1 MRVESGEPV
10 RRHAGRLVRAMQ
22 FNSQVLRAQGVFVLL
37 VLAAAGGCKK
47 GAPPAPPPTAQA
59 ELPPLDVSKDSA
71 LLFTHVEPKGT
82 FATTDKPDAVPEIAR
97 RLVRVIDP
105 AKGVAERRDTANVY
119 VVDLR
124 ELLANGK
131 ARARAM
137 SREAFETGALA
148 QLPPGDSST
157 LAGPH
162 GPPLPEESEEA
173 GTDAGAAGHAPAGS
187 PPVVILYGT
196 PWCGACKAAR
206 QYLASKHIPFAYRDI
221 ENDASAARELQRKA
235 SRLGIP
241 ADRVPILDVRGRLLV
256 GFDRTRL
263 EALLGD
269 PT

>member
-1 MRVESGEPV
+1 MRPN
-10 RRHAGRLVRAMQ
+10 RT
-22 FNSQVLRAQGVFVLL
+22 NSRIHTTVALLLL
-37 VLAAAGGCKK
+37 VSACKK

-71 LLFTHVEPKGT
+71 LLFTHVEPNGN
-82 FATTDKPDAVPEIAR
+82 FATTDKADSVPEVAR
-97 RLVRVIDP
+97 RLVRVTDP
-105 AKGVAERRDTANVY
+105 AKGVAERRDTSSVY

-124 ELLANGK
+124 ELLTNGK
-131 ARARAM
+131 ARARAL

-148 QLPPGDSST
+148 QLPPGDSSA

-162 GPPLPEESEEA
+162 GPPLPEEAEA
-173 GTDAGAAGHAPAGS
+173 AGSDAGMAGHTPAGG

-206 QYLASKHIPFAYRDI
+206 QYLSSKHIPFAYKDI
-221 ENDASAARELQRKA
+221 ENDPSAARELQQKA

-269 PT
+269 AT

>member
-1 MRVESGEPV
+1 MWSHRQG
-10 RRHAGRLVRAMQ
+10 
-22 FNSQVLRAQGVFVLL
+22 LRAHTILALLLL
-37 VLAAAGGCKK
+37 VSVCKK
-47 GAPPAPPPTAQA
+47 GVPPAPSPTAQA
-59 ELPPLDVSKDSA
+59 ELPPLEVSKDSA
-71 LLFTHVEPKGT
+71 LLFTHVEPNGN
-82 FATTDKPDAVPEIAR
+82 FATTDKADSVPEVAR

-105 AKGVAERRDTANVY
+105 AKGVAERRDTSSVY

-124 ELLANGK
+124 EFLANGR

-148 QLPPGDSST
+148 QLPPGDSAA

-162 GPPLPEESEEA
+162 GPPLPEPEQA
-173 GTDAGAAGHAPAGS
+173 GSDAGIAGHAPAGG

-206 QYLASKHIPFAYRDI
+206 QYLSSKHIPFAYKDI
-221 ENDASAARELQRKA
+221 ENDPSAARELQQKA

-269 PT
+269 AT

>member
-1 MRVESGEPV
+1 MRFNRQGS
-10 RRHAGRLVRAMQ
+10 RAWTTFALV
-22 FNSQVLRAQGVFVLL
+22 VLVGV
-37 VLAAAGGCKK
+37 CKK
-47 GAPPAPPPTAQA
+47 GAPPSPPPTARA

-71 LLFTHVEPKGT
+71 LLFTHVEPSGN
-82 FATTDKPDAVPEIAR
+82 FATTDKADSVPGIAR

-105 AKGVAERRDTANVY
+105 AKGVAERRDTTSVY
-119 VVDLR
+119 VIDLR

-131 ARARAM
+131 AQARAM

-148 QLPPGDSST
+148 QLPPGASSA

-162 GPPLPEESEEA
+162 GPPLPDEPREA
-173 GTDAGAAGHAPAGS
+173 GPDAGIAGQGPAGG

-206 QYLASKHIPFAYRDI
+206 QYLSSKHIPFTYKDV
-221 ENDASAARELQRKA
+221 ENDPSAARELQTKA
-235 SRLGIP
+235 ARLGIP

-256 GFDRTRL
+256 GFDRARL

-269 PT
+269 AT

>member
-1 MRVESGEPV
+1 MWSHLSGF
-10 RRHAGRLVRAMQ
+10 RSHI
-22 FNSQVLRAQGVFVLL
+22 
-37 VLAAAGGCKK
+37 VLALLLLASACKK

-59 ELPPLDVSKDSA
+59 ELPPLDVNKDSA
-71 LLFTHVEPKGT
+71 LLFTHVESNGN
-82 FATTDKPDAVPEIAR
+82 FATADKADSVPEVAR
-97 RLVRVIDP
+97 RLVRVTDP
-105 AKGVAERRDTANVY
+105 AKGVAERRDTSNVY

-131 ARARAM
+131 TRARAM

-148 QLPPGDSST
+148 QLPPGDSSA

-162 GPPLPEESEEA
+162 GPPLPEEPEA
-173 GTDAGAAGHAPAGS
+173 AGSDAGAGHALAGG

-206 QYLASKHIPFAYRDI
+206 QYLAAKHIPFAYKDI
-221 ENDASAARELQRKA
+221 ENDPSAARELQHKA

-241 ADRVPILDVRGRLLV
+241 ADRVPIIDVRGRLLV

-269 PT
+269 AT

>member
-1 MRVESGEPV
+1 MWSNRPGF
-10 RRHAGRLVRAMQ
+10 RAHTI
-22 FNSQVLRAQGVFVLL
+22 LALVLL
-37 VLAAAGGCKK
+37 VAACKK
-47 GAPPAPPPTAQA
+47 GAPPAPPSTAQA
-59 ELPPLDVSKDSA
+59 ELPPLDVNKDSA
-71 LLFTHVEPKGT
+71 LLFTHVEPNGN
-82 FATTDKPDAVPEIAR
+82 FATTDKADSVPEVAR
-97 RLVRVIDP
+97 RLVRVTDP
-105 AKGVAERRDTANVY
+105 AKGVAERRDTSNVY

-131 ARARAM
+131 ARAWAI

-148 QLPPGDSST
+148 QLPPGDSSA

-162 GPPLPEESEEA
+162 GPALPEEPEA
-173 GTDAGAAGHAPAGS
+173 AGSDAGAGHALAGG

-206 QYLASKHIPFAYRDI
+206 QYLISKHIPFAYKDI
-221 ENDASAARELQRKA
+221 ENDASAARELQQKA

-269 PT
+269 AT

>member
-1 MRVESGEPV
+1 MWFHRPDFRS
-10 RRHAGRLVRAMQ
+10 H
-22 FNSQVLRAQGVFVLL
+22 GVIALL
-37 VLAAAGGCKK
+37 LLASACRK
-47 GAPPAPPPTAQA
+47 GTPPAPPPTTQA
-59 ELPPLDVSKDSA
+59 ELPPFEVSKDSA
-71 LLFTHVEPKGT
+71 LLFTHVEANGN
-82 FATTDKPDAVPEIAR
+82 FATTEKAGAVPEVAR

-105 AKGVAERRDTANVY
+105 AKGVAERRDTSSVY

-131 ARARAM
+131 TRARAM

-148 QLPPGDSST
+148 QLPPGDSSA

-162 GPPLPEESEEA
+162 GPPLTEEA
-173 GTDAGAAGHAPAGS
+173 EPVDSDAGAGQAPAGG

-206 QYLASKHIPFAYRDI
+206 QYLRSKHIPYAYKDI
-221 ENDASAARELQRKA
+221 ENDPSAARELQQKA

-269 PT
+269 AT

>member
-1 MRVESGEPV
+1 MDPNVPFS
-10 RRHAGRLVRAMQ
+10 RLA
-22 FNSQVLRAQGVFVLL
+22 LIGVGYIGGSAA
-37 VLAAAGGCKK
+37 LAARRAGLVGSVT
-47 GAPPAPPPTAQA
+47 GYDVDAQA
-59 ELPPLDVSKDSA
+59 GPL
-71 LLFTHVEPKGT
+71 
-82 FATTDKPDAVPEIAR
+82 
-97 RLVRVIDP
+97 
-105 AKGVAERRDTANVY
+105 
-119 VVDLR
+119 
-124 ELLANGK
+124 
-131 ARARAM
+131 ARARGVVDDMA
-137 SREAFETGALA
+137 
-148 QLPPGDSST
+148 
-157 LAGPH
+157 
-162 GPPLPEESEEA
+162 ESAEEA

-269 PT
+269 AT

>member
-1 MRVESGEPV
+1 MRFH
-10 RRHAGRLVRAMQ
+10 R
-22 FNSQVLRAQGVFVLL
+22 QGFQAHVILTLL
-37 VLAAAGGCKK
+37 LLLGACKK
-47 GAPPAPPPTAQA
+47 GTPPAPPPTAQA
-59 ELPPLDVSKDSA
+59 ELPPFEVSKDSA
-71 LLFTHVEPKGT
+71 LLFIHVEPNGN
-82 FATTDKPDAVPEIAR
+82 FATTDKADSVPEVAR

-105 AKGVAERRDTANVY
+105 AKGAAERRDTSSVY

-124 ELLANGK
+124 ELLGNGK
-131 ARARAM
+131 ARARTM

-148 QLPPGDSST
+148 QLPPGDSSA

-162 GPPLPEESEEA
+162 GPALPEEPEQAAS
-173 GTDAGAAGHAPAGS
+173 DAGIAGQGG

-206 QYLASKHIPFAYRDI
+206 QYLSSKHIPFAYKDI
-221 ENDASAARELQRKA
+221 ENDQSAARELQQKA

-269 PT
+269 AT

>member
-1 MRVESGEPV
+1 MS
-10 RRHAGRLVRAMQ
+10 AGKLVRTMRC
-22 FNSQVLRAQGVFVLL
+22 NGSRTHRVFLL
-37 VLAAAGGCKK
+37 AGLALAGECKK
-47 GAPPAPPPTAQA
+47 GTPPAAPPTAQA
-59 ELPPLDVSKDSA
+59 ELPPFDVNKDSA
-71 LLFTHVEPKGT
+71 LLFTHVQPSGN
-82 FATTDKPDAVPEIAR
+82 FATTDKADSVPEGAR

-105 AKGVAERRDTANVY
+105 AKGVAERHDTSSVY

-124 ELLANGK
+124 ELLASGK
-131 ARARAM
+131 ARARAL

-148 QLPPGDSST
+148 QLPPGDSSA

-162 GPPLPEESEEA
+162 GPALPEEPEET
-173 GTDAGAAGHAPAGS
+173 GSDAGITGQGG

-206 QYLASKHIPFAYRDI
+206 QYLAAKHIPFAYKDI
-221 ENDASAARELQRKA
+221 ENDPSVARELQRKA

-269 PT
+269 AT

>member
-1 MRVESGEPV
+1 MTFL
-10 RRHAGRLVRAMQ
+10 A
-22 FNSQVLRAQGVFVLL
+22 FL
-37 VLAAAGGCKK
+37 VLASTCKK

-71 LLFTHVEPKGT
+71 LLFTHVEPKGN
-82 FATTDKPDAVPEIAR
+82 FATTDKADSVPEVAR

-105 AKGVAERRDTANVY
+105 AKGVAERRDTSNVY

-131 ARARAM
+131 ARAMAM

-162 GPPLPEESEEA
+162 GPALPEEAEVVDP
-173 GTDAGAAGHAPAGS
+173 DAGMAGHAPAGG

-206 QYLASKHIPFAYRDI
+206 QYLSSKHIPYAYKNI
-221 ENDASAARELQRKA
+221 ENDPSAARELQQKA
-235 SRLGIP
+235 ARLGIP

-269 PT
+269 AT

>member
-1 MRVESGEPV
+1 MWFNRPGS
-10 RRHAGRLVRAMQ
+10 RAHTT
-22 FNSQVLRAQGVFVLL
+22 LALL
-37 VLAAAGGCKK
+37 VLVGACKK

-59 ELPPLDVSKDSA
+59 ELPPLEVSKDSA
-71 LLFTHVEPKGT
+71 LLFTHVGPNGS
-82 FATTDKPDAVPEIAR
+82 FATTDKADKVPEVAR

-105 AKGVAERRDTANVY
+105 AKGVAERRDTSNVY

-148 QLPPGDSST
+148 QLPPGASSA

-162 GPPLPEESEEA
+162 GPALPEEPEPASP
-173 GTDAGAAGHAPAGS
+173 DAGIAGPAPAGGA
-187 PPVVILYGT
+187 PVVILYGT

-206 QYLASKHIPFAYRDI
+206 QYLSSKHIPFAYKDI
-221 ENDASAARELQRKA
+221 ENDSSAARELQGKA
-235 SRLGIP
+235 ARLGIP

-263 EALLGD
+263 DALLGD
-269 PT
+269 AI

>member
-1 MRVESGEPV
+1 MWPNRPGSRP
-10 RRHAGRLVRAMQ
+10 HTIYA
-22 FNSQVLRAQGVFVLL
+22 FL
-37 VLAAAGGCKK
+37 VLVGACKK
-47 GAPPAPPPTAQA
+47 GAPPAPPPTAQS
-59 ELPPLDVSKDSA
+59 ELPPLEVSKKDSA
-71 LLFTHVEPKGT
+71 LLFTHVEPNGN
-82 FATTDKPDAVPEIAR
+82 FATTDKADSVPEVAR

-105 AKGVAERRDTANVY
+105 AKGVAERRDTSNGY

-148 QLPPGDSST
+148 QLPPGASSA

-162 GPPLPEESEEA
+162 GPPLPEEPESASPDA
-173 GTDAGAAGHAPAGS
+173 GTAGHAAAGDS
-187 PPVVILYGT
+187 PVVILYGT

-206 QYLASKHIPFAYRDI
+206 QYLGSKHIPFAYKDI
-221 ENDASAARELQRKA
+221 ENDPSAARELQHKA
-235 SRLGIP
+235 ARLGIP

-269 PT
+269 AT

>member
-1 MRVESGEPV
+1 MRFDSQGSRAYRVCV
-10 RRHAGRLVRAMQ
+10 LV
-22 FNSQVLRAQGVFVLL
+22 
-37 VLAAAGGCKK
+37 VLALAAGCKK

-59 ELPPLDVSKDSA
+59 ELPPFEVSKDSA
-71 LLFTHVEPKGT
+71 VLFTHVEPNGN
-82 FATTDKPDAVPEIAR
+82 FATTDKPDSVPEIAR

-105 AKGVAERRDTANVY
+105 AKGVAERHDTSSVY

-124 ELLANGK
+124 EVLANGK

-148 QLPPGDSST
+148 QLPPGDSSA

-162 GPPLPEESEEA
+162 GPPLPEEPEEA
-173 GTDAGAAGHAPAGS
+173 SLDAGSAGTLPAGG

-206 QYLASKHIPFAYRDI
+206 QYLASKHIPFAYKDI
-221 ENDASAARELQRKA
+221 ENDPSAARELQRKA

-241 ADRVPILDVRGRLLV
+241 ADRVPIIDVRGRLLV

-263 EALLGD
+263 EAMLGD
-269 PT
+269 AT

>member
-1 MRVESGEPV
+1 MWPN
-10 RRHAGRLVRAMQ
+10 RLGSRAHTI
-22 FNSQVLRAQGVFVLL
+22 FAFL
-37 VLAAAGGCKK
+37 VLVGACKK
-47 GAPPAPPPTAQA
+47 GAPPAPPPSAQA
-59 ELPPLDVSKDSA
+59 ELPPLEVNKDSA
-71 LLFTHVEPKGT
+71 LLFTHVEPSGN
-82 FATTDKPDAVPEIAR
+82 FATTDKADAVPEVAQ

-105 AKGVAERRDTANVY
+105 AKGVAERRDTSSVY

-148 QLPPGDSST
+148 QLPPGASSA

-162 GPPLPEESEEA
+162 GPSLPEEPEPA
-173 GTDAGAAGHAPAGS
+173 NTDAGMAGQASAGG

-206 QYLASKHIPFAYRDI
+206 QYLSSKHIPFAYKDI
-221 ENDASAARELQRKA
+221 ENDPSAARELQGKA
-235 SRLGIP
+235 ARLGIP

>member
-1 MRVESGEPV
+1 MWSHRQGF
-10 RRHAGRLVRAMQ
+10 RAHTI
-22 FNSQVLRAQGVFVLL
+22 LALVLL
-37 VLAAAGGCKK
+37 VSVCKK
-47 GAPPAPPPTAQA
+47 GVPPAPPPTAQA

-71 LLFTHVEPKGT
+71 LLFTHVEPNGN
-82 FATTDKPDAVPEIAR
+82 FATTDKADSVPEVAR

-105 AKGVAERRDTANVY
+105 AKGVAERRDTSSVY

-148 QLPPGDSST
+148 QLPPGDSAA

-162 GPPLPEESEEA
+162 GPPLPEEPEQA
-173 GTDAGAAGHAPAGS
+173 GPDAGIADHALAAG

-206 QYLASKHIPFAYRDI
+206 QYLSSKHIPFAYKDI
-221 ENDASAARELQRKA
+221 ENDPSAARELQQKA

-269 PT
+269 AT